1 MPVSRLND
9 ENRRAFLGCRR
20 QVSIG
25 HDGGEIQILYHLDM
39 GRVHYCPQTQ
49 YLYFCNSF
57 VVEIRGTIESVM
69 SGLGHQCEIERVYL
83 DVHRFFSTAS
93 RVRLTQDELTPV
105 CVALRMQ
112 GIQVSTGEL

>member
-25 HDGGEIQILYHLDM
+25 NDGGEIQILYNLDM

-57 VVEIRGTIESVM
+57 VVETRGTIESVM
-69 SGLGHQCEIERVYL
+69 AGLGHKCEFEPVYL
-83 DVHRFFSTAS
+83 DVHRFFPAAN
-93 RVRLTQDELTPV
+93 RVRLSQQELTAV

-112 GIQVSTGEL
+112 GIQVSTGEP